1 MEIKRKKLTAYDD
14 LFDRDIMYFNN
25 TFESMYNA
33 LQDAD
38 ENNYCFTQ
46 ILFEQNKLLQQQ
58 IEVLKEQIKT
68 IDMKINY
75 LLDNNTNK

>member
-46 ILFEQNKLLQQQ
+46 ILFEQNKLLQLQ